1 MTTRRLHAPRIDF
14 SALRR
19 ELDLPTE
26 FPAAAQFAAEAAAQ
40 RGHDNRTDRTDRGF
54 VTLDPPTSQDL
65 DQAVHL
71 TKLKNGYR
79 VHYAIADLGAFIT
92 PGDPL
97 DVEANQRGQTIYLPD
112 GKVPLHPKV
121 LSEGAA
127 SLLPDQ
133 TRPAVLWTIDL
144 DEDGEP
150 TLHALERALVRS
162 RAKLSYPEVHE
173 KPDLIPLLAEIGTL
187 LIEQGLRRGAIDLP
201 MPDQEIEPNE
211 KTGWHLTLRAPLPV
225 EEWNAQISLLT
236 GRVAARIMLDGRTG
250 LLRTMPP
257 APQQAIDT
265 LRKAARALQIDWP
278 RDESVGRLLARLRP
292 AEPRDAA
299 FVQQAADLL
308 RGAGYTAFHNEE
320 PEQKIHAGV
329 AAPYAHVTAPL
340 RRLADRYAT
349 EICLALHEGREPPT
363 RNLDTLPKTMARTDR
378 TANAADRG
386 AIDLVEAVLLQ
397 HRVGETFEV
406 AVLDVD
412 DKKATVALDDPP
424 VRARCSG
431 PLTLGARTPVQLI
444 EATPETRTVR
454 FAPAEV

>member
-19 ELDLPTE
+19 ELELPTE

-40 RGHDNRTDRTDRGF
+40 RGFDDRADRTDIGF

-65 DQAVHL
+65 DQALHL
-71 TKLKNGYR
+71 TRLAAGYR

-97 DVEANQRGQTIYLPD
+97 DVEANKRGQTIYLPD

-127 SLLPDQ
+127 SLLPDR

-144 DEDGEP
+144 SEDGEA
-150 TLHALERALVRS
+150 TLTGLERALVRS

-173 KPDLIPLLAEIGTL
+173 KPDLVPHLREIGTL
-187 LIEQGLRRGAIDLP
+187 LIEQGLQRGAIDLP
-201 MPDQEIEPNE
+201 MPDQEIEPDGD
-211 KTGWHLTLRAPLPV
+211 GWRLTLRAPLPV

-236 GRVAARIMLDGRTG
+236 GRVAARIMLRGRTG
-250 LLRTMPP
+250 LLRTMPSAPP
-257 APQQAIDT
+257 AATNT

-278 RDESVGRLLARLRP
+278 QDESVGRLLARLRP
-292 AEPRDAA
+292 AEPRHAA

-308 RGAGYTAFHNEE
+308 RGAAYTAFHNEA
-320 PEQKIHAGV
+320 PEQEIHAGV

-349 EICLALHEGREPPT
+349 EICLALHEGGEPPT
-363 RNLDTLPKTMARTDR
+363 QSLESLPKTMARTDR

-386 AIDLVEAVLLQ
+386 AVDLVEAVLLR

-412 DKKATVALDDPP
+412 EKRATVALDDPP
-424 VRARCSG
+424 VRARCEG
-431 PLTLGARTPVQLI
+431 RLTLGARTTVQLI

-454 FAPAEV
+454 FAPHLV